1 VHSPAK
7 LSFQVGRNNFNPP
20 PQVESSVI
28 RLEPKNPR
36 PAIDYEEW
44 DGLLRIA
51 FVRRNKTISAGF
63 KSSAVMAIIE
73 KNYRTYCAQHGI
85 ALDDS
90 PDAGDVDMGD
100 EDDEAMEEEEEGM
113 EVDDDMDGEFDSE
126 KPRVVAKES
135 RRRLKGKVGK
145 LVTEKV
151 RKVLEETELGEQRAG
166 KLDEVDYLRLLSA
179 FNREGIHFS

>member
-1 VHSPAK
+1 M
-7 LSFQVGRNNFNPP
+7 
-20 PQVESSVI
+20 I

-36 PAIDYEEW
+36 PAISYDEW

-85 ALDDS
+85 AVDDT
-90 PDAGDVDMGD
+90 PDNDVEMGD
-100 EDDEAMEEEEEGM
+100 EDDEMVEDEEIM
-113 EVDDDMDGEFDSE
+113 DMDGEDDGEFDTE
-126 KPRVVAKES
+126 KPRVVAKEN
-135 RRRLKGKVGK
+135 RRRLKGKVGR

-179 FNREGIHFS
+179 FNKEGIHFS